1 MDTTTLDE
9 PVVVSPDEPVVF
21 EVSIPT
27 GYAATTEPLP
37 KVGFFEGIA
46 NWVSGLFGQNKT
58 ITPDTVPLVD
68 TAAPTTIES
77 VMSHPLNL
85 YLIDKQT
92 IPAGTSY
99 RIISDGHPA
108 TDGLTIIQTVDPIE
122 FINPCSHV
130 DWQWHIGTAE
140 DIEGCI
146 APYVVDAVVE
156 SVKDKA
162 VKILSDLKP
171 LTYDDKPAVMEA
183 LGEVYTKEERIG
195 FFGQEVLT
203 NG

>member
-1 MDTTTLDE
+1 M
-9 PVVVSPDEPVVF
+9 
-21 EVSIPT
+21 
-27 GYAATTEPLP
+27 
-37 KVGFFEGIA
+37 
-46 NWVSGLFGQNKT
+46 
-58 ITPDTVPLVD
+58 
-68 TAAPTTIES
+68 
-77 VMSHPLNL
+77 NL

-99 RIISDGHPA
+99 RIISEGHPA
-108 TDGLTIIQTVDPIE
+108 TDGLTIIQTVDPIAGLE
-122 FINPCSHV
+122 QINHA
-130 DWQWHIGTAE
+130 DWQGHIGTAE

-146 APYVVDAVVE
+146 APYVVDTPTVVE

-162 VKILSDLKP
+162 VELLTDLKP